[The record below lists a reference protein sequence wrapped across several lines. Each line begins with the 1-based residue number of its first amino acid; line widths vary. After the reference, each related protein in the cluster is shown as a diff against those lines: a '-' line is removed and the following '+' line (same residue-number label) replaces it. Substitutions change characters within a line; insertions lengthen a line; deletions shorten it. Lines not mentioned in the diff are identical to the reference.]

1 MQVRGKKKV
10 DTKQMCIFYVFR
22 YLNEKG
28 ERKLIVTEKITKRF
42 INVTVIA
49 KKRPYN
55 KTN

>member
-1 MQVRGKKKV
+1 
-10 DTKQMCIFYVFR
+10 MCIFYFFR

-28 ERKLIVTEKITKRF
+28 EGKLIVTEKITKRF